1 MKLSLITL
9 VLISATG
16 CATAVMPEDTS
27 APTSTDA
34 GPNKTPVKDGGAPQK
49 DSAASTPGD
58 DAATSD
64 PDSGVPVDCNSENT
78 KATCQQ
84 CCVNSHK
91 PGYGVYQKTLLNCA
105 CQAPGACVNECGTEF
120 CAQKPTTPNGACETC
135 LNTALQPNSG
145 ACYNDI
151 SNACTNDSD
160 CLDLF
165 QTCIPQCTN
174 KP

>member
-9 VLISATG
+9 LLLTATG
-16 CATAVMPEDTS
+16 CATAVMPDDSSNATSDAGPSKPSGKDASALQKDAGSPQQGQDSSVDDPDTS
-27 APTSTDA
+27 APL
-34 GPNKTPVKDGGAPQK
+34 
-49 DSAASTPGD
+49 
-58 DAATSD
+58 
-64 PDSGVPVDCNSENT
+64 DCNAQST

-84 CCVNSHK
+84 CCVSEHK
-91 PGYGVYQKTLLNCA
+91 PGYGVYQKTLTTCA
-105 CQAPGACVNECGTEF
+105 CQMPGACVTECGTEF

-135 LNTALQPNSG
+135 LNTVLQPNTG

-160 CLDLF
+160 CLSLF